1 MALLTRKEKLSSPL
15 ILLSIVLSM
24 ESTHETEQGW
34 IPFTL
39 VSSTDLALEYSFSH
53 KKLLSLETP
62 FEPS

>member
-15 ILLSIVLSM
+15 ILLSIVL
-24 ESTHETEQGW
+24 ETEQGW

-53 KKLLSLETP
+53 KKLLSRENP

>member
-15 ILLSIVLSM
+15 ILLSIVL
-24 ESTHETEQGW
+24 ETEQGW

>member
-15 ILLSIVLSM
+15 ILLSIVL
-24 ESTHETEQGW
+24 ETEQGW

-39 VSSTDLALEYSFSH
+39 VSSTDLALEYSFLH

>member
-1 MALLTRKEKLSSPL
+1 MALLTRKEKLSSHL
-15 ILLSIVLSM
+15 ILLSIVL
-24 ESTHETEQGW
+24 ETEQGW